1 MLNKKINTLISLLF
15 VSSASFADGKIAGN
29 TSTPDSHAPIGV
41 MGDHTHKAGEWMI
54 SYRFMQMSMEDNLQG
69 SHDISAQDIVT
80 SIPNRFAGHMMQP
93 ATLRVVPVEMTTDM
107 HMLGAMYAP
116 SNDITLML
124 MLNYLSKDMSH
135 ITFQG
140 GMGTTQLGSF
150 ETKTRGL
157 GDTKFAMLWN
167 LKKTSDYQFILN
179 LGLSAPTGDIDETD
193 HILTP
198 MNMTPE
204 VKLPYPMQL
213 GSGSWDFEPGL
224 TVTGHAGDW
233 GWGGQLKATFRLGEN
248 DNDYSLG
255 DKLLVTSW
263 ISHRLN
269 EKISLS
275 ARLSYQDQGKIDGID
290 AEVML
295 PVQTADPTNSGGS
308 MLNLGIGANLLL
320 AGGHR
325 LALEYET
332 TLDQKVNGVQMAMDD
347 MLTLGYQ
354 YAF

>member
-1 MLNKKINTLISLLF
+1 MPYTKINTLIALLF
-15 VSSASFADGKIAGN
+15 VSSASLADSKIAGN

-54 SYRFMQMSMEDNLQG
+54 SYRFMHMAMADNLQG
-69 SHDISAQDIVT
+69 SRDISAQDIVT
-80 SIPNRFAGHMMQP
+80 SIPNRFAGNMMQP
-93 ATLRVVPVEMTTDM
+93 PTLRVVPVEMTTDM

-116 SNDITLML
+116 SDDITLML
-124 MLNYLSKDMSH
+124 MLNHLSKDMSH

-140 GMGTTQLGSF
+140 GMGTNQLGSF
-150 ETKTRGL
+150 ETKTSGL
-157 GDTKFAMLWN
+157 GDTKVAMLWN
-167 LKKTSDYQFILN
+167 LKKTADYQFILN
-179 LGLSAPTGDIDETD
+179 LGLSVPTGDIDESD

-213 GSGSWDFEPGL
+213 GSGTWDIEPGL
-224 TVTGHAGDW
+224 TFTGHAHNW
-233 GWGGQLKATFRLGEN
+233 GWGGQLKATFRLNDN

-255 DKLLVTSW
+255 DKLLASGW
-263 ISHRLN
+263 ISHRVN
-269 EKISLS
+269 EQLSLS
-275 ARLSYQDQGKIDGID
+275 ARLSYLDQGRIDGID

-295 PVQTADPTNSGGS
+295 PVQTADPSNSGGS
-308 MLNLGIGANLLL
+308 MLNLGIGANVLLP
-320 AGGHR
+320 GGHR